1 MKKLLPF
8 IVVLVAFTSLSAQSA
23 ATVVDQYIEKI
34 GGSERWEQLK
44 TMKTTVSMS
53 MQGMSFDGTIFA
65 KYPNKQR
72 VEVDI
77 MGNKLIQAYDGE
89 TAWWINPMM
98 GIIEPQQMPEDL
110 AQSMSSQKF
119 ESPFI
124 NYEEKGNTIELLGEK
139 ELDGIT
145 TYEVRLGRADGI
157 TELYYFD
164 KSTLLPIKMSTKST
178 DGQITETHFS
188 DYREINGGL
197 IAPYGMNV
205 KVDDV
210 TIQVLTFDEITLNEE
225 LGDDIF
231 AYPKK

>member
-8 IVVLVAFTSLSAQSA
+8 FIVLISFNALSAQSA
-23 ATVVDQYIEKI
+23 KAIVDQYLEVI
-34 GGSERWEQLK
+34 GGAEQWKKIK
-44 TMKTTVSMS
+44 TMRTTASMNTQV
-53 MQGMSFDGTIFA
+53 MAFEGVIYA
-65 KYPNKQR
+65 KYPDKQL
-72 VEVDI
+72 VELDI
-77 MGNKLIQAYDGE
+77 QGQKLIQAYDGE

>member
-89 TAWWINPMM
+89 IAWWINPMM
-98 GIIEPQQMPEDL
+98 GSTQPQEMPEEM
-110 AQSMSSQKF
+110 AQSMTSQEF

-124 NYEEKGNTIELLGEK
+124 NYQEKGHTVELLGEK
-139 ELDGIT
+139 ELEGTD
-145 TYEVRLGRADGI
+145 TYEIRLGKNDGNV
-157 TELYYFD
+157 ELYYFD
-164 KSTLLPIKMSTKST
+164 KETYLPLKMMTKSSDNQT
-178 DGQITETHFS
+178 IETIFS
-188 DYREINGGL
+188 DYRDMGEGMVS
-197 IAPYGMNV
+197 PYKLEV
-205 KVDDV
+205 KVGGA
-210 TIQVLTFDEITLNEE
+210 TQQVISFNDITLNEGLE
-225 LGDDIF
+225 DDFF